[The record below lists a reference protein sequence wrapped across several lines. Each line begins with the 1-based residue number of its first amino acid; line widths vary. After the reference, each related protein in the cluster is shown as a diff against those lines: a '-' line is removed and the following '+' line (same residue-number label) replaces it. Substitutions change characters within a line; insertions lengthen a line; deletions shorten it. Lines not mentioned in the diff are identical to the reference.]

1 MERFAVIFRW
11 KMTKAIFLSYVVII
25 IIIIYSM
32 VDYVGEITFIYVL
45 CLFFLCVCACVCVVL
60 VVVVVVVL
68 VVVVVVIK
76 GSILLST
83 GFAYIFYNLQHD
95 LYCFNLI
102 IYFQLI
108 YD

>member
-1 MERFAVIFRW
+1 
-11 KMTKAIFLSYVVII
+11 MTKAIFLSYVVII

-60 VVVVVVVL
+60 VVVVVVVVVL
-68 VVVVVVIK
+68 VVVVVVVIK